1 MGAPDDEPDR
11 QSWDGPPTKVTIP
24 KPFALA
30 KYEVTRGQFAKFAA
44 ATQRSIGANCRTFNG
59 TWYADPAADYRKA
72 NFPQTDKH
80 PVVCVVLLRRYF
92 LKTTSPLFISQFQAQ
107 I

>member
-44 ATQRSIGANCRTFNG
+44 ATQRSIGANCRKFNC
-59 TWYADPAADYRKA
+59 T
-72 NFPQTDKH
+72 
-80 PVVCVVLLRRYF
+80 
-92 LKTTSPLFISQFQAQ
+92 
-107 I
+107 